1 MLALQLRISIETMR
15 NFIPKMVLVFQPS
28 AISMD
33 YEMAAIRAAQSAFF
47 TAQLF
52 GCFFHLAKNMQKHL
66 ATLPNA
72 LAIYRTDAN
81 FALYGKTI
89 IAVAFAPPNEIERVM
104 LALERNIPLSL
115 TFLVDWFKNN
125 YVGK

>member
-15 NFIPKMVLVFQPS
+15 NFIPKMILVFQSS

-33 YEMAAIRAAQSAFF
+33 YEMAAIRAAQSAFP
-47 TAQLF
+47 TAQIF

-66 ATLPNA
+66 ATVPNA
-72 LAIYRTDAN
+72 LARYRTDAN
-81 FALYGKTI
+81 FALYCRTI
-89 IAVAFAPPNEIERVM
+89 IAVAFAPPNEVELAM

-115 TFLVDWFKNN
+115 TFLVDWFEDND
-125 YVGK
+125 VGK